1 VTAGEP
7 DTSFRPRSAYLR
19 HLVVD
24 SGDGAV
30 IIEPEV
36 AGELRMAAA
45 LAGRRPAAGLLY
57 GHLWHD
63 DDGAYTLVDG
73 FVPAESAGIAAAAEA
88 DPVAV
93 RASLRDEALR
103 TYPGAEEV
111 GWWRT
116 APRPDEDGWPDPGA
130 WPLSERPDGVG
141 LVVFAD
147 GTPPTTAAFTPRNVV
162 QGSVVDDGV
171 VDDGAVD
178 DGVVDDWT
186 TEELPPP
193 PPEPEWEQE
202 LAPEPAPEPEPEPD
216 VLDEPAVL
224 QSAPMPPPWDEGPTR
239 GRSVAPVQSPQLVQQ
254 TELKSR
260 RRHESGPRER
270 VLEAQQWVLL
280 AIVVLTLAV
289 VVTVGVMV
297 STAFH

>member
-7 DTSFRPRSAYLR
+7 TTSFRPRSAYLGR
-19 HLVVD
+19 LVVD

-30 IIEPEV
+30 LIEPEV

-45 LAGRRPAAGLLY
+45 LAGGRPAAGLLY
-57 GHLWHD
+57 GQTWHD
-63 DDGAYTLVDG
+63 DEGGYTLVDG

-93 RASLRDEALR
+93 RASLREEAAR
-103 TYPGAEEV
+103 SYPGAEEV

-116 APRPDEDGWPDPGA
+116 APRPDSGSWPDPGA

-147 GTPPTTAAFTPRNVV
+147 GTPPTTAVYTPRNVV
-162 QGSVVDDGV
+162 QGSVLDE
-171 VDDGAVD
+171 
-178 DGVVDDWT
+178 WT

-202 LAPEPAPEPEPEPD
+202 LAPEQPAPELEPLLTAP
-216 VLDEPAVL
+216 PTS
-224 QSAPMPPPWDEGPTR
+224 SASEGRPTR
-239 GRSVAPVQSPQLVQQ
+239 GWTAPPVQSPQLVPHG
-254 TELKSR
+254 ELSSR
-260 RRHESGPRER
+260 RRPEYEHRER
-270 VLEAQQWVLL
+270 RSLEAQQWVML
-280 AIVVLTLAV
+280 AIVILVLV
-289 VVTVGVMV
+289 VIITVGVMV
-297 STAFH
+297 SSVIH

>member
-7 DTSFRPRSAYLR
+7 TTSFRPRSAYAGR
-19 HLVVD
+19 LVVD

-30 IIEPEV
+30 LIEPEV

-45 LAGRRPAAGLLY
+45 LAGGRPAAGLLY
-57 GHLWHD
+57 GRTWHD
-63 DDGAYTLVDG
+63 DEGGYTLVDG

-93 RASLRDEALR
+93 RASLREEAAR
-103 TYPGAEEV
+103 SYPGAEEV

-116 APRPDEDGWPDPGA
+116 APCPDSGSWPDPGA

-147 GTPPTTAAFTPRNVV
+147 GTPPTTAVYTPRNVV
-162 QGSVVDDGV
+162 QGSVLDE
-171 VDDGAVD
+171 
-178 DGVVDDWT
+178 WT

-202 LAPEPAPEPEPEPD
+202 LAPEQPAGEPEPLLTAPPTQPAPERR
-216 VLDEPAVL
+216 
-224 QSAPMPPPWDEGPTR
+224 PTR
-239 GRSVAPVQSPQLVQQ
+239 GWTAPPVQSPQLVPQG
-254 TELKSR
+254 ELSSR
-260 RRHESGPRER
+260 RRIGHGPRER
-270 VLEAQQWVLL
+270 GLLEIQQWVLL
-280 AIVVLTLAV
+280 AIVVLVLV
-289 VVTVGVMV
+289 VIITVAVMV
-297 STAFH
+297 SSVIR

>member
-7 DTSFRPRSAYLR
+7 DTTFRSRSAYLGR
-19 HLVVD
+19 LVVD
-24 SGDGAV
+24 SDDGAV
-30 IIEPEV
+30 LIEPEV

-45 LAGRRPAAGLLY
+45 LAGGRPAAGLLY
-57 GHLWHD
+57 GHMWHD
-63 DDGAYTLVDG
+63 DEGGYTLVDG

-93 RASLRDEALR
+93 RASLREEALR

-116 APRPDEDGWPDPGA
+116 APRPGEDGWPDPGA

-147 GTPPTTAAFTPRNVV
+147 GTPPATAAFTPRNVV

-171 VDDGAVD
+171 VDD
-178 DGVVDDWT
+178 WT

-193 PPEPEWEQE
+193 PSEPEWEQE
-202 LAPEPAPEPEPEPD
+202 LAPDPAPEPETEPD

-239 GRSVAPVQSPQLVQQ
+239 GRSAAPVQSPLLVQQ

-270 VLEAQQWVLL
+270 VLEAQQIVLL